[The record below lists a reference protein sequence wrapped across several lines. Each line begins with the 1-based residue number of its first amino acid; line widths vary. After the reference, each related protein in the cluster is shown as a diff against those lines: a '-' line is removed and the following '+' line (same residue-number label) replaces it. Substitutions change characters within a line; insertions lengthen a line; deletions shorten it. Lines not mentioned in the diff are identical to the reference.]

1 MISRYTLLLLFTL
14 PFIIAA
20 LVNNV
25 TQFKLHHIS
34 RTRFIVRSLL
44 WILVLVGLA
53 FTEPIYTWL
62 FTNNLTQ
69 TESLSLFDVVQ
80 ITGIVMLFYLVNRL
94 RQKAE
99 VLERR
104 LRDLHQEISIR
115 LSSKDE

>member
-1 MISRYTLLLLFTL
+1 MISRYFLLLLFTL

-20 LVNNV
+20 LLNNT
-25 TQFKLHHIS
+25 TQYKLHAIS

-44 WILVLVGLA
+44 WILVLIGVA
-53 FTEPIYTWL
+53 FVEPIYSWL
-62 FTNNLTQ
+62 FANKLTQ

-94 RQKAE
+94 RQKTE

-104 LRDLHQEISIR
+104 LRDLHQEISIK
-115 LSSKDE
+115 LSGE